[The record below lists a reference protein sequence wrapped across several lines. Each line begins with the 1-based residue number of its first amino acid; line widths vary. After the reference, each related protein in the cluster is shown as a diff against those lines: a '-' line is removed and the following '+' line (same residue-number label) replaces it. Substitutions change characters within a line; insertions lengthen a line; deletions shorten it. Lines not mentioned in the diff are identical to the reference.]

1 MNRNV
6 ENWLRATIFVISGF
20 GGTGITIWALREFY
34 KFSPEYFNYTAV
46 GFFVL
51 IFLFSLIKFI
61 KDGLD
66 DEDAFDKYWDEKPEY
81 QNLKKKQRNDK
92 VVQK

>member
-6 ENWLRATIFVISGF
+6 ENWLRAAIFVIGGF
-20 GGTGITIWALREFY
+20 GGFGIAIWGLMKFY
-34 KFSPEYFNYTAV
+34 KLSPEYFNYTAV
-46 GFFVL
+46 GLFVL
-51 IFLFSLIKFI
+51 VFLFALIKFI
-61 KDGLD
+61 KDELD
-66 DEDAFDKYWDEKPEY
+66 AKDAFDKHWDEKPEY